1 MGITNFHIWL
11 KSYYPDSYIQI
22 KNNNC
27 YDYMYIDVNFIL
39 HNAMHGSKSFNEFL
53 KRIHLQFDTIFSNVI
68 ATKQIY
74 FALDGPSS
82 YAKILLQRKR
92 REVAGGKVTNTKI
105 NSLYITPGIEKMK
118 EIEDGILLYI
128 NKLKSKYKLIKP
140 ELIISSA
147 SEPDEG
153 EIKICHQL
161 IKNGIN
167 NLNAKHLIVG
177 NDSDLIVL
185 AMGMKPIYN
194 INILV
199 RAHNENSLIS
209 LKELLKLHATNI
221 EKNAPIEDLAKSS
234 IRDDFVLISLM
245 MGNDYLPKLGY
256 LNYIRLWDTYY
267 YVVKNIN
274 TEDNLVNEDSSFN
287 MDMIQTLFYNLYN
300 KLSHGQ
306 KKTTIQSYQKK
317 RSKSYLEGLL
327 WCLKMYQTGKCPK
340 YDYIY
345 LGDQSPHP
353 YEILLYLQCETEKFN
368 ICSNTDPIPANIY
381 PLLVMPKS
389 ASFLIHDKY
398 QEFVDH
404 ELKYLYEME
413 ECTVCANYRTEI
425 KKLYGQEE
433 LKKQYHTTIINST
446 NHKKTH
452 HKFNVEDIHKIIDLT
467 KKISLTKN

>member
-11 KSYYPDSYIQI
+11 KSYYPNSHIQI

-27 YDYMYIDVNFIL
+27 YDYIYIDVNFIL
-39 HNAMHGSKSFNEFL
+39 HNAMHGARTFNEFI
-53 KRIHLQFDTIFSNVI
+53 KRIYLQLDTIFSNVI

-92 REVAGGKVTNTKI
+92 RELAGEKMTNKKI

-118 EIEDGILLYI
+118 EIEENLQIYI
-128 NKLKSKYKLIKP
+128 NKLKGKYKLIKP
-140 ELIISSA
+140 EVIISSA

-153 EIKICHQL
+153 EIKICHQV
-161 IKNGIN
+161 INNGIK
-167 NLNAKHLIVG
+167 NLNATHLIVG

-199 RAHNENSLIS
+199 RGQKENTLIS
-209 LKELLKLHATNI
+209 LKELLKLHAVNV
-221 EKNAPIEDLAKSS
+221 EKNKPIDELATSS
-234 IRDDFVLISLM
+234 IRNDFVMISLM
-245 MGNDYLPKLGY
+245 MGNDYLPKLGFI
-256 LNYIRLWDTYY
+256 NYKKLWDTYY
-267 YVVKNIN
+267 HVVKHIN
-274 TEDNLVNEDSSFN
+274 SEDRLINDNDGNFTLNLEMVQS
-287 MDMIQTLFYNLYN
+287 LFYNLYDSLTHGN
-300 KLSHGQ
+300 KKIPLN
-306 KKTTIQSYQKK
+306 SYQKK

-353 YEILLYLQCETEKFN
+353 YEILLYLYCESEPFN
-368 ICSNTDPIPANIY
+368 ITSNVNPIPAEIY

-389 ASFLIHDKY
+389 ASFLIQEKY
-398 QEFVDH
+398 KKLTEN

-413 ECTVCANYRTEI
+413 ECTDCAKH
-425 KKLYGQEE
+425 KKEMKRLYGQEE
-433 LKKQYHTTIINST
+433 LKKEYHNEIIT
-446 NHKKTH
+446 FTQHKKTH
-452 HKFNVEDIHKIIDLT
+452 HKFNVNDIHKIIELT
-467 KKISLTKN
+467 NKIK